1 MKRILLLLISLI
13 LFSFCQRNEL
23 RAQDKSTEVIMTS
36 QDKQIVESILL
47 QLKENK
53 KQETGL
59 LVIKV
64 GKLLL
69 GTPYVASTLETG
81 GTEKMVINLRGLDCT
96 TFAENCL
103 ALARTIHKNNPKFND
118 FVEELKFIR
127 YRDGILKDYP
137 SRLHYFSDWIY
148 NNDQKKV
155 VKSISKDIANISI
168 ENKVNFMS
176 NNPQDYPILK
186 THPDFVKEIATQ
198 ENIIS
203 KRKAWYIPKNRFSE
217 FEHSLNDGDIIG
229 ITTKMSGMDISHVI
243 IVIRVNGRVH
253 LLNASSKQ
261 MKVVISDETLEKYL
275 NNYKSITGVMVARP
289 I

>member
-1 MKRILLLLISLI
+1 MKHILLFLISLF
-13 LFSFCQRNEL
+13 LFSFCQRNEIM
-23 RAQDKSTEVIMTS
+23 AQDKSNEIIMMP
-36 QDKQIVESILL
+36 QDRQIVEGILL
-47 QLKENK
+47 QLKGDQ

-81 GTEKMVINLRGLDCT
+81 GSEKMVINLRGLDCT

-155 VKSISKDIANISI
+155 VKSISKEIADIAI
-168 ENKVNFMS
+168 ESKVNFMS

-186 THPDFVKEIATQ
+186 THPDFVKEIAIQ
-198 ENIIS
+198 ENIIT
-203 KRKAWYIPKNRFSE
+203 KRKTWYIPKNRLSE
-217 FEHSLNDGDIIG
+217 FEHSLKDGDIIG
-229 ITTKMSGMDISHVI
+229 ITTKMPGMDISHVI
-243 IVIRVNGRVH
+243 IAIRVDGRVH

-261 MKVVISDETLEKYL
+261 MKVVISNETLEKYL
-275 NNYKSITGVMVARP
+275 NNYKLITGIMVARP
-289 I
+289 L

>member
-1 MKRILLLLISLI
+1 MKQILFFLISLFI
-13 LFSFCQRNEL
+13 FSFCLKNEL
-23 RAQDKSTEVIMTS
+23 KAQEKSNKIIMTP
-36 QDKQIVESILL
+36 QDKQIVETILL
-47 QLKENK
+47 QLKDDQ

-69 GTPYVASTLETG
+69 GTPYVASTLEVG
-81 GTEKMVINLRGLDCT
+81 GSEKMVVNLRGLDCT

-103 ALARTIHKNNPKFND
+103 ALARTIHKSNPTFND

-127 YRDGILKDYP
+127 YRDGILKNYP

-155 VKSISKDIANISI
+155 VKSVSKEIADIAI

-176 NNPQDYPILK
+176 NNPQDYPVLK
-186 THPDFVKEIATQ
+186 THPDFVKEIALQ
-198 ENIIS
+198 ENVIS
-203 KRKAWYIPKNRFSE
+203 KRETWYIPKNRFSE

-229 ITTKMSGMDISHVI
+229 ITTKMPGMDISHVI
-243 IVIRVNGRVH
+243 IAIRVDGRVH

-275 NNYKSITGVMVARP
+275 NNYKSITGIMVARP
-289 I
+289 L